1 MNFFTPSAPGSW
13 KMGWGEGETVP
24 NFLYYKH
31 QWELWEWGRVLLETA
46 LLPDFTLLNHKQYIT
61 VQRCLNTHRR
71 NTHSNGTSSSRALY
85 PSFGHYFLLCG
96 RVCWDKDGHHA
107 VAAALSSSCFH
118 PSSSFISANPSR
130 WQAAA
135 LCFLHT
141 NHREKKVYSISGC
154 VTIRKLS
161 TEEK

>member
-1 MNFFTPSAPGSW
+1 
-13 KMGWGEGETVP
+13 MGRGGTVP
-24 NFLYYKH
+24 NFLCYKH
-31 QWELWEWGRVLLETA
+31 QRELWEWGRVLLETA

-61 VQRCLNTHRR
+61 VQWCLNTQRR
-71 NTHSNGTSSSRALY
+71 NTHSNGTSSSRASH
-85 PSFGHYFLLCG
+85 PSFGHCFLLCW
-96 RVCWDKDGHHA
+96 RVCWDKDGHPA
-107 VAAALSSSCFH
+107 VAAALPSFCLH
-118 PSSSFISANPSR
+118 PSLSFISANPSR
-130 WQAAA
+130 WQATA